1 MTLITLFPLFSEQ
14 GLDRGT
20 LEQKNMAPLSMKPL
34 NVHLFSMEQILVD
47 MRLGPVRHGK
57 ESCRGR
63 DRQPSGDWLDP
74 LLSAH

>member
-1 MTLITLFPLFSEQ
+1 
-14 GLDRGT
+14 
-20 LEQKNMAPLSMKPL
+20 MKPL